1 MRMQLQK
8 SVAGQMSFHIF
19 HAQFQEEFPQCPTRS
34 KRGRGREG
42 VGKWKLVSILIRLLL
57 LSSLALC
64 ECILLLSATVCISF
78 IYLRGLR

>member
-1 MRMQLQK
+1 MPN
-8 SVAGQMSFHIF
+8 
-19 HAQFQEEFPQCPTRS
+19 EE
-34 KRGRGREG
+34 RGGEGGEG